1 MKKMSLFIVAVMTLI
16 TLKTAFATS
25 PDVTVMNKEGIG
37 SYLTDGN
44 GRTLYW
50 NKKDSPG
57 QSRVVGKFIEIWPP
71 FFNGAILAASPEMRS
86 KDFGMIIRQDG
97 KKQNTFRSY
106 PLYYYSMDKQP
117 GDTKGEKILNVWF
130 VIDPGKFHLTETESV
145 GYSKTEGTE
154 D

>member
-1 MKKMSLFIVAVMTLI
+1 MSLFIVAVMTLI

-71 FFNGAILAASPEMRS
+71 FF
-86 KDFGMIIRQDG
+86 
-97 KKQNTFRSY
+97 
-106 PLYYYSMDKQP
+106 
-117 GDTKGEKILNVWF
+117 
-130 VIDPGKFHLTETESV
+130 
-145 GYSKTEGTE
+145 
-154 D
+154 